1 MSRAGLLLIG
11 HGSRREDANDV
22 LRAVASQVAVRLP
35 SYVVQPC
42 FLEIGAPT
50 IGEGYD
56 ALVAAGVVEV
66 VAVPYFLYP
75 GNHTS
80 RDIPDALAV
89 AAARHPSTSARLTAS
104 LDLDDR
110 LVDIVIDRVD
120 ASPA

>member
-1 MSRAGLLLIG
+1 MSSAGLLLVG

-22 LRAVASQVAVRLP
+22 LRAISARLAARLP

-56 ALVAAGVVEV
+56 ALAAAGCTDLVV
-66 VAVPYFLYP
+66 VPYFLYP

-80 RDIPDALAV
+80 RDIPEQVAA
-89 AAARHPSTSARLTAS
+89 AAARHPSTTARITGS

-110 LVDIVIDRVD
+110 LVDIVLDRIG
-120 ASPA
+120 

>member
-1 MSRAGLLLIG
+1 MSSGLLLIG

-22 LRAVASQVAVRLP
+22 LRAVASRLAERLP
-35 SYVVQPC
+35 SYVVQPA

-56 ALVAAGVVEV
+56 SLAAAGCTEV
-66 VAVPYFLYP
+66 VVVPYFLYP

-80 RDIPDALAV
+80 RDIPEQVAA
-89 AAARHPSTSARLTAS
+89 AAARHQSTTARITQS

-110 LVDIVIDRVD
+110 LVDLVLTRITETSQ
-120 ASPA
+120 A